1 MFYFFADGPVTQN
14 CLHSLSPVPHFAFIL
29 ELTSWSTSL
38 PHSMKPDIVR
48 HIKVH
53 IIPQIL
59 LALSAA
65 VSSFTK
71 KKLSSQG
78 SCDSIPHFPSLP
90 PASLSPLFHLNMSGV
105 NQGWGLGPLHSSF
118 IIFSLGKCP
127 TALHLLKIFRYMSP
141 DKTSLLG
148 FS

>member
-71 KKLSSQG
+71 KKTV
-78 SCDSIPHFPSLP
+78 F
-90 PASLSPLFHLNMSGV
+90 SG
-105 NQGWGLGPLHSSF
+105 
-118 IIFSLGKCP
+118 
-127 TALHLLKIFRYMSP
+127 LL
-141 DKTSLLG
+141 
-148 FS
+148 